1 MGINVEKLEYN
12 GIGVNVS
19 AISEAGIAYLLQY
32 GWAKSLQDSVA
43 GRKKA
48 LLAGDDETPALT
60 EDEAE
65 AKLVEIMT
73 KRAEAIVAG
82 EVGQRAGGPRLTKID
97 RVMRNVAAEIVKAA
111 AAKKGRKLP
120 KGEAYQTLISA
131 YIAKNEA
138 AVREEAERR
147 MEATQE
153 EVDVE
158 DILGDLLD

>member
-1 MGINVEKLEYN
+1 MTNVALQMLDYN
-12 GIGVNVS
+12 GIKVDTDK
-19 AISEAGIAYLLQY
+19 ITPAGIAYLLQY

-48 LLAGDDETPALT
+48 MLAGDDETPPMT

-65 AKLVEIMT
+65 AKLIEIMT

-82 EVGQRAGGPRLTKID
+82 EVGQRSGGPRISKLE

-120 KGEAYQTLISA
+120 KGEAYQNLISA

-147 MEATQE
+147 MESVSE
-153 EVDVE
+153 EAD